1 MTVSYD
7 AHKFLHIGLVSDIV
21 SYDAHTFFHIVLV
34 SDNTKS
40 VKKKKIALRKISTI
54 ILFLHFLF
62 SLLENFCSMNG

>member
-21 SYDAHTFFHIVLV
+21 SYDAHKFFHIVLV

-40 VKKKKIALRKISTI
+40 VKKLKLHYERSPQLACFCTSCFPCLRISVQ
-54 ILFLHFLF
+54 
-62 SLLENFCSMNG
+62 

>member
-21 SYDAHTFFHIVLV
+21 SYDAHKFFHIVLV

-40 VKKKKIALRKISTI
+40 VKK
-54 ILFLHFLF
+54 
-62 SLLENFCSMNG
+62 